1 MECMDSFPSEEKK
14 MLNTVWKRQQMERLL
29 LKIILPSGRWSHN
42 PAERQGKISLAT
54 SVKGNPGK
62 TNKLASFKWQMTAH
76 DPELFIYDN
85 MFAYLHPFILFMDG
99 LTEFSDM
106 FCQITLPTL
115 VLLHC
120 SKKGQ
125 KMCLSSWGILGINI
139 LKVIP
144 TKFRPAFLF
153 FYFLPFILILPS
165 IESKMW
171 E

>member
-1 MECMDSFPSEEKK
+1 
-14 MLNTVWKRQQMERLL
+14 
-29 LKIILPSGRWSHN
+29 
-42 PAERQGKISLAT
+42 
-54 SVKGNPGK
+54 
-62 TNKLASFKWQMTAH
+62 MTAH

-120 SKKGQ
+120 SKQGQ

-144 TKFRPAFLF
+144 TKFRPAFYFFIFCHLFLSSPAQKAKCENRKFSLHLF
-153 FYFLPFILILPS
+153 FLFFFFLETTSTYANISHHFCSLLAVNKLLNCKTLQFSSS
-165 IESKMW
+165 ISIHFQHN
-171 E
+171 

>member
-1 MECMDSFPSEEKK
+1 
-14 MLNTVWKRQQMERLL
+14 
-29 LKIILPSGRWSHN
+29 
-42 PAERQGKISLAT
+42 
-54 SVKGNPGK
+54 
-62 TNKLASFKWQMTAH
+62 MTAH

-120 SKKGQ
+120 SKQGQ

-165 IESKMW
+165 IESKMR
-171 E
+171 EQKILPPPFFPFFFFLEMTSTYANISHHFCSLLAVNKLLNCKTLQFSSSISIHFQHN